1 MNIEVPVDN
10 NLLDPNRNN
19 DNGAIAS
26 PKSDY
31 FATSDEENTHGRNS
45 DTTNGDLEKDYDFG
59 SASSN
64 RESGMESDEDSW
76 ETVSEEMR
84 QEALEHQAEGH
95 CLCTTCTMK
104 SLSISTRIQN
114 RSSRVTEELPE
125 NVTKVITE
133 DGAKIYVVGTAHFS
147 QASQDDVVKLIQQL
161 SPDVVMVELCPSRVG
176 VLKYDE
182 QSLLVAAQDVSLA
195 KLKIAINESGSVI
208 SGVMQLLLLSMSAH
222 ITKQLG
228 MAPGG
233 EFRVAAKQARDIP
246 GCRLVLG
253 DRPIKAT
260 LGRAMASL
268 SIFQKLKL
276 GWYLLFSKDDITKED
291 VEKYKQ
297 KDMIAEMLAEMTGD
311 FPELSRV
318 FVQERDQYMA
328 QMLLHC
334 IEVIRRD
341 LPRVIHTNSADDQL
355 RRQSI
360 SEAMETGNLTN
371 NSDSVEHKNATL
383 KGEGYNDELNLENKD
398 NDFDSSNAEESANT
412 LKDDEISHLDY
423 EPVLVAV
430 VGIGHMKGIVE
441 NMGKTCDLN
450 ELNMI
455 PPPTYTSRAF
465 TMAVKAALVA
475 AISWG
480 VYSVIRWA
488 RS

>member
-1 MNIEVPVDN
+1 MSLDVPCDNHPLDN
-10 NLLDPNRNN
+10 NKSN
-19 DNGAIAS
+19 DNGRIAS

-31 FATSDEENTHGRNS
+31 FATSDEEGSVARNG
-45 DTTNGDLEKDYDFG
+45 DFTNGDLEKDYDFG
-59 SASSN
+59 FPNSN
-64 RESGMESDEDSW
+64 RESDEDSW

-84 QEALEHQAEGH
+84 AEALEHQAEGH
-95 CLCTTCTMK
+95 CLCNTCTMK

-114 RSSRVTEELPE
+114 RSTYVTEPLPE
-125 NVTKVITE
+125 NVTKVVTD

-147 QASQDDVVKLIQQL
+147 QASQDDVVKVIQCL

-182 QSLLVAAQDVSLA
+182 EALLQAAQDVSLA
-195 KLKIAINESGSVI
+195 KLRVAIKESGSVI

-233 EFRVAAKQARDIP
+233 EFRVAAKQARLIP

-253 DRPIKAT
+253 DRPIQAT
-260 LGRAMASL
+260 LGRAMGSL
-268 SIFQKLKL
+268 SLFQKFKL
-276 GWYLLFSKDDITKED
+276 GWHLLFTKDDITKED
-291 VEKYKQ
+291 VEKYKK

-334 IEVIRRD
+334 IDIVRKD
-341 LPRVIHTNSADDQL
+341 LPSVIQINNGDGNH
-355 RRQSI
+355 RQHI
-360 SEAMETGNLTN
+360 SEAMEGEDRDVTECDE
-371 NSDSVEHKNATL
+371 SDKKSSERSIDETSTENKP
-383 KGEGYNDELNLENKD
+383 DELNRIDDEGRDSTNDMKD
-398 NDFDSSNAEESANT
+398 E
-412 LKDDEISHLDY
+412 EISHLDY

-430 VGIGHMKGIVE
+430 VGIGHMRGIVE

-450 ELNMI
+450 ELNQI
-455 PPPTYTSRAF
+455 PPATYTSRAF
-465 TMAVKAALVA
+465 TMVMKAAIVA

-480 VYSVIRWA
+480 VYSVFRWA

>member
-1 MNIEVPVDN
+1 MEESDEVQHFDSSKTGDN
-10 NLLDPNRNN
+10 TR
-19 DNGAIAS
+19 IAS
-26 PKSDY
+26 PKSDH
-31 FATSDEENTHGRNS
+31 FATSDEEGSFTRTG
-45 DTTNGDLEKDYDFG
+45 DFTNGELENEYDFG
-59 SASSN
+59 FQSSN
-64 RESGMESDEDSW
+64 RESDEDSW

-84 QEALEHQAEGH
+84 AEALEHQADGH
-95 CLCTTCTMK
+95 CLCNTCMMK
-104 SLSISTRIQN
+104 SLFISTRIHN
-114 RSSRVTEELPE
+114 RNSNTTELLPE
-125 NVTKVITE
+125 NVTKVMT
-133 DGAKIYVVGTAHFS
+133 DCGAKIYVVGTAHFS
-147 QASQDDVVKLIQQL
+147 QASQDDVVKVIQCL

-182 QSLLVAAQDVSLA
+182 ESLLLAAQDVSLA
-195 KLKIAINESGSVI
+195 KLRVAIKESGSVI

-233 EFRVAAKQARDIP
+233 EFRVAAKQARLIP

-253 DRPIKAT
+253 DRPIQAT
-260 LGRAMASL
+260 LGRAMRSL

-276 GWYLLFSKDDITKED
+276 GWHLLFSKDDITKED

-334 IEVIRRD
+334 IDIVRKD
-341 LPRVIHTNSADDQL
+341 LPSVIQL
-355 RRQSI
+355 NNGENPVNDNI
-360 SEAMETGNLTN
+360 DNLTDAMESDGNAIDSNDSNIMLREQNVTDEIRTED
-371 NSDSVEHKNATL
+371 NSDEFNQTVIDSQELYDK
-383 KGEGYNDELNLENKD
+383 KDE
-398 NDFDSSNAEESANT
+398 
-412 LKDDEISHLDY
+412 EISHLDY

-441 NMGKTCDLN
+441 NMGKTCDLS
-450 ELNMI
+450 ELNKI
-455 PPPTYTSRAF
+455 PPATYSSRAF
-465 TMAVKAALVA
+465 TMVVKAALVA

-480 VYSVIRWA
+480 VFSVIRWA